1 MVHTVFPDA
10 IVVFTNRVNFCLA
23 VLKAH
28 YTTCLLME
36 ILSKE
41 ENSQKFSFHYT
52 ANILFRTS
60 WPSSCECRTRSL
72 HFTALFAFLPRWLLT
87 LSKWERSHHRA
98 HIERGLWI
106 TWPWPYTECNWSDI
120 YLFDISYKLKMTN
133 QSPEE
138 HNLDKLCRHN
148 HCAKLLVDGGTVIWE
163 LSEMNGLVKIAMNSQ
178 GKIWIFEGQYE
189 LLPLI
194 WASAYLFEGR
204 FTLGLGLVHCVALVL
219 ISL

>member
-1 MVHTVFPDA
+1 MPLWFSQTEWTFVLQSWKLITLRA
-10 IVVFTNRVNFCLA
+10 YWWKFC
-23 VLKAH
+23 
-28 YTTCLLME
+28 
-36 ILSKE
+36 
-41 ENSQKFSFHYT
+41 QK
-52 ANILFRTS
+52 R
-60 WPSSCECRTRSL
+60 RTRSNF
-72 HFTALFAFLPRWLLT
+72 HFTSLQIFFSGHLDHRAVSAALGHFTLPPFLPFCPSGCWPFQGGRG
-87 LSKWERSHHRA
+87 SHHRA

-120 YLFDISYKLKMTN
+120 YLFDINYKLNMTN

-163 LSEMNGLVKIAMNSQ
+163 LSEMNGLVKIATNSQ
-178 GKIWIFEGQYE
+178 IKNFEGDYE

-194 WASAYLFEGR
+194 WASAYLFVGR
-204 FTLGLGLVHCVALVL
+204 FTLGLGLVHSVALIL